1 MGKLSI
7 FLNIVTIVII
17 VYLLKVI
24 KNLYKFSDHK
34 DMSVGELFRVLE
46 RAPSSVSHAYLYEH
60 KGLWST
66 GDGYDWEKDAFAK
79 EGKDVTTHDIQE
91 VELFGLT
98 PVEIRERLQLQ
109 GKTPEEIDSYFN
121 KKLMEDKKAK
131 KTIGQELV
139 SRLTRS

>member
-1 MGKLSI
+1 MGKISI
-7 FLNIVTIVII
+7 FLNVVTVVII
-17 VYLLKVI
+17 LYLLRAI
-24 KNLYKFSDHK
+24 RDIYKFSEHK
-34 DMSVGELFRVLE
+34 DMSIGELFRVLE
-46 RAPSSVSHAYLYEH
+46 KEPSSVSHAYFYEH
-60 KGLWST
+60 KGIWST

-79 EGKDVTTHDIQE
+79 EGKDVTTYDIQE

-121 KKLMEDKKAK
+121 RELMEDTKAK
-131 KTIGQELV
+131 KNIGKELI